1 MGAIYVL
8 TNLKAW
14 TNCKV
19 ILNFFLIVFPSYFCS
34 TRTMR
39 IDGIVF
45 CPIESL
51 AGSPPPLHYTS
62 SNSPLRRRS
71 PQRRRRPL
79 PVCRRRRHHPH
90 LLHAAAAAAVRVPTP
105 CSGIPPPLCASSAQ
119 SLESTRLVVANR
131 SVSPPSA
138 VRRHPPAASRRST
151 APYSRFPPRSCSPV
165 RCSMK
170 CRHQGFF
177 LVEPLPREPERWA
190 GHSLLSAV
198 VHGRDWYMAAAGGQR
213 RKARS
218 SRTPTCRGLGGS
230 GSGSR
235 T

>member
-1 MGAIYVL
+1 
-8 TNLKAW
+8 
-14 TNCKV
+14 
-19 ILNFFLIVFPSYFCS
+19 
-34 TRTMR
+34 MR

-45 CPIESL
+45 CRIQSL
-51 AGSPPPLHYTS
+51 VPSPPVQASTTHPRTPLFAVA
-62 SNSPLRRRS
+62 PLSVAAVLCPCAAAAFILIR
-71 PQRRRRPL
+71 
-79 PVCRRRRHHPH
+79 
-90 LLHAAAAAAVRVPTP
+90 LHAAAAAVRVPTP
-105 CSGIPPPLCASSAQ
+105 LRYSSSPLSVVCPISGVDKIGGG
-119 SLESTRLVVANR
+119 NR

-138 VRRHPPAASRRST
+138 VLRHPPAASRRST
-151 APYSRFPPRSCSPV
+151 TTSRRFPPRSCSPV

-170 CRHQGFF
+170 CRRRGFF

-198 VHGRDWYMAAAGGQR
+198 VHGRDWYMAAAGGLR